1 MDSDKM
7 LIKMLSDTHRP
18 FMLVM
23 TKADKLKDN
32 QIMKKM
38 EETA

>member
-7 LIKMLSDTHRP
+7 LIEMLSDTQRP

-23 TKADKLKDN
+23 TKADKIKDVE
-32 QIMKKM
+32 IG
-38 EETA
+38 